1 VIHAR
6 VWANWDA
13 MTAQRSQ
20 SYAELMAW
28 MRELAGV
35 KLHADEEERIRDA
48 ADTLV
53 LATETGGEVDR
64 ALADV
69 EDLAAHLVDTG
80 RWEPD
85 TARRLVDGVAACG
98 PEPAFAF

>member
-1 VIHAR
+1 
-6 VWANWDA
+6 
-13 MTAQRSQ
+13 MTAERSR

-28 MRELAGV
+28 VRDLSGV
-35 KLHADEEERIRDA
+35 KLHADEEERVRDA

-69 EDLAAHLVDTG
+69 EDLAAHLVGTG

-85 TARRLVDGVAACG
+85 TAQRLVDGVAACG
-98 PEPAFAF
+98 PQPALAGC